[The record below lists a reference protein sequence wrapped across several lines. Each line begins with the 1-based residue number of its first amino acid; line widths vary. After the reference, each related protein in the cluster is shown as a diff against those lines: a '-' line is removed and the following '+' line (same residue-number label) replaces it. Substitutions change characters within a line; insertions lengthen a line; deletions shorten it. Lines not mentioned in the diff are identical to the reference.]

1 MNRLFPRL
9 MLAMLLVSLLSLIA
23 VPLAQALHTE
33 WLLERQTREFREFIE
48 ARTAPPGPLRRP
60 MMLPG
65 GEAPEPAAR
74 YLSFLSDYRRAQ
86 RQGVVSGL
94 AAAVLVSLL
103 LSWWLA
109 RGVAQPIEKVSAAA
123 TRLAGGDLKTRVA
136 LAGSSLAPDEA
147 RLLAGEFNRMAEALE
162 RTEAERKAMIADIA
176 HELRA
181 PLASLQFRLEA
192 LRDGLVSFGEAE
204 AELLQRQ
211 VGLLTRL
218 VGDLRTLSLADAGR
232 LSLERRDTDLL
243 ELLREAATA
252 HQNKA
257 EAEGV
262 QLAVADGLEDVVLA
276 VDPDR
281 LRQVLHNLLENAL
294 SATPAGGFVRLGLER
309 LEREVRLTLTNSGP
323 AIPEAKLE
331 TIFER
336 FVKGERRDTRAREGS
351 GLGLAIAK
359 ALVTLHGGRIWASNT
374 AAGVRFSV
382 ALPRETEPKQNPQ
395 AP

>member
-9 MLAMLLVSLLSLIA
+9 MLAMLLVSLVSLVA

-33 WLLERQTREFREFIE
+33 WLLARQTREFRDFIE
-48 ARTAPPGPLRRP
+48 ARTAPPGPLRRGIMP
-60 MMLPG
+60 PG

-74 YLSFLSDYRRAQ
+74 YLSFLSDYRQAQ

-94 AAAVLVSLL
+94 SAAVLVSLL

-109 RGVAQPIEKVSAAA
+109 RGVAHPIEEVSAAA
-123 TRLAGGDLKTRVA
+123 TRLAGGDLKARVA

-162 RTEAERKAMIADIA
+162 HTEAERKAMIADIA

-192 LRDGLVSFGEAE
+192 LRDGLVTFSERE

-232 LSLERRDTDLL
+232 LSLERRETDLL
-243 ELLREAATA
+243 ELLREAAAA
-252 HQNKA
+252 HQDKA
-257 EAEGV
+257 AAEGV
-262 QLAVADGLEDVVLA
+262 RLTVAEGAEGVVLA

-294 SATPAGGFVRLGLER
+294 SATPAGGFVRLGLEPEAHE
-309 LEREVRLTLTNSGP
+309 LRLTLMNSGP
-323 AIPEAKLE
+323 AIPEEKLDV
-331 TIFER
+331 IFER
-336 FVKGERRDTRAREGS
+336 FVKGERRDTRASEGS

-359 ALVTLHGGRIWASNT
+359 ALVSLHGGRIWASNT
-374 AAGVRFSV
+374 AEGVRFTV
-382 ALPRETEPKQNPQ
+382 ALPRETKPKQFPERG
-395 AP
+395 